1 MLNVFIGADP
11 RQPLAYSVLQ
21 HSIRVNSSQP
31 VSITALQLDQ
41 LPIKRRGLTE
51 FTFSRF
57 IVPHLCGF
65 RGKALFLD
73 ADMVVTGDIA
83 DLFKSTDYA
92 NPVFVNQQQDRF
104 EWASAMLF
112 NCENCKTLA
121 PAYIDN
127 EKNQLFD
134 FAWTDHGAGIQVG
147 ELPPEWNRAVG
158 YVDTAD
164 AKLLHYTQGIP
175 CWAETRGVDDG
186 PWVAAFKGMVKTCS
200 WNELLGNSVHAKH
213 VYERLKK
220 RA

>member
-11 RQPLAYSVLQ
+11 RQPLAYTVLQ
-21 HSIRVNSSQP
+21 HSIRVNSSKP

-57 IVPHLCGF
+57 LVPWLCDF
-65 RGKALFLD
+65 RGRALFLD

-83 DLFKSTDYA
+83 ELFATNDYA
-92 NPVFVNQQQDRF
+92 SAVLVNQEQDRF

-112 NCENCKTLA
+112 NCDHCKALT
-121 PAYIDN
+121 PEFIDC

-134 FAWTDHGAGIQVG
+134 FKWAEHPVGAFD
-147 ELPPEWNRAVG
+147 PAWNRAVG
-158 YVDTAD
+158 YCDTSD
-164 AKLLHYTQGIP
+164 AKLRHFTQGIP

-186 PWVAAFKGMVKTCS
+186 PWVAAFKDMVRTCS
-200 WNELLGNSVHAKH
+200 WAELLGNSVHAKH

>member
-1 MLNVFIGADP
+1 LLNVFIGADP

-31 VSITALQLDQ
+31 VAITALQLDQ

-57 IVPHLCGF
+57 LVPYLCNF

-83 DLFKSTDYA
+83 QLFETADHASA
-92 NPVFVNQQQDRF
+92 VLVNKEQDAF

-112 NCENCKTLA
+112 NCDHCKTLT
-121 PAYIDN
+121 PAFIDN

-134 FAWTDHGAGIQVG
+134 FKWAEHPVGAF
-147 ELPPEWNRAVG
+147 PPEWNRAVG
-158 YVDTAD
+158 YVDTSD
-164 AKLLHYTQGIP
+164 AKLRHYTQGIP
-175 CWAETRGVDDG
+175 CWAETRGLDDG
-186 PWVAAFKGMVKTCS
+186 PWVSAFKDMVRTCS
-200 WNELLGNSVHAKH
+200 WKELLGNSVHAKH
-213 VYERLKK
+213 VFERLK